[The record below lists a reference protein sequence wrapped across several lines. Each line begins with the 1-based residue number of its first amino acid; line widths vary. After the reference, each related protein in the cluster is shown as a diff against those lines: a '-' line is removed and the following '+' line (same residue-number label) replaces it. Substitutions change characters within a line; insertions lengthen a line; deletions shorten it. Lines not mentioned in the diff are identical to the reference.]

1 MPVTHGQSILLTPT
15 GSAAIAVIRIVGPG
29 VPGFLSRHFTR
40 PVETTRAVHGE
51 LRDHDRVIDD
61 PVVVLVRDD
70 VADLNLHGGVWVIRS
85 MLDLL
90 AREGFSEIRLEPG
103 QPLPTIAVDAA
114 DPLEQEVLTHLP
126 LARTERAIRTLLIQ
140 PAAWTAMLQQKPP
153 AGEIAQILSDR
164 TMDRLLFPA
173 RVAIVGA
180 ANVGKSTLANQ
191 LFGQDRSL
199 TADLPGTTRDWVGEL
214 AEIDGVAVMFVDTPG
229 IRPTEDPIER
239 QAIAISHTQAEAAEV
254 IVVVLD
260 ATRPLDAEQRAP
272 IERYPKAIVVINK
285 TDQLAVFDY
294 EALRE
299 HDPLLIVARSGQGLS
314 ELRRRILQRIGCQR
328 HQIDRPLCWTE
339 RQREVLARLMK

>member
-1 MPVTHGQSILLTPT
+1 
-15 GSAAIAVIRIVGPG
+15 
-29 VPGFLSRHFTR
+29 
-40 PVETTRAVHGE
+40 
-51 LRDHDRVIDD
+51 
-61 PVVVLVRDD
+61 
-70 VADLNLHGGVWVIRS
+70 
-85 MLDLL
+85 
-90 AREGFSEIRLEPG
+90 
-103 QPLPTIAVDAA
+103 
-114 DPLEQEVLTHLP
+114 
-126 LARTERAIRTLLIQ
+126 
-140 PAAWTAMLQQKPP
+140 MLQQKPP

-229 IRPTEDPIER
+229 IRQTEDPIER

-328 HQIDRPLCWTE
+328 HQIDPPLCWTE